1 MRAHVTIPL
10 QLPQRNNYRSI
21 RLSEYHWCVFFFY
34 RAEFAK
40 GNKNCTSVANAI
52 LLLQNKKPLCEEF
65 KILCEKCVFERKKK
79 SKSAMNTACGV
90 HYRLNAEVEDPQ
102 PKARGW
108 WLRRKLHYLLQLNG
122 ISRRELS
129 PNNLLTDTGLNARH
143 LYDSHFAFQKND
155 DICGGECLDLGTC
168 IVWFPEQFTLVQ
180 SYSLLGAWIDEGY

>member
-102 PKARGW
+102 PKARG
-108 WLRRKLHYLLQLNG
+108 
-122 ISRRELS
+122 
-129 PNNLLTDTGLNARH
+129 
-143 LYDSHFAFQKND
+143 
-155 DICGGECLDLGTC
+155 
-168 IVWFPEQFTLVQ
+168 
-180 SYSLLGAWIDEGY
+180 